1 MFWGVVPDLSCTVLV
16 PCWDVEGGEDVFGFG
31 GQGTGSRW
39 CPLRLMATS
48 WRGLRARM
56 TRLMLISVVSWMQR
70 ALCGV
75 SSGCG

>member
-1 MFWGVVPDLSCTVLV
+1 MSSAWGVR
-16 PCWDVEGGEDVFGFG
+16 
-31 GQGTGSRW
+31 GSAAVRW
-39 CPLRLMATS
+39 WPLRLMVTS